1 MPSHS
6 LDKLES
12 LIPALVEEAQRIQ
25 EENQR
30 LHGELASLKQ
40 QVDTLSRDGQ
50 GQKKKLERIQVVEEE
65 CKRLNSD
72 RKQIRKQVSG
82 LLQKLERIKM
92 E

>member
-1 MPSHS
+1 MPTHP

-25 EENQR
+25 DENKR
-30 LHGELASLKQ
+30 LSGELASLKK
-40 QVDTLSRDGQ
+40 QVDVLSRDSQ
-50 GQKKKLERIQVVEEE
+50 NQKKKAERVQTVEEE

-72 RKQIRKQVSG
+72 RKLIRKKVNG